1 MNLLKDMCSK
11 TKIDRDRMER
21 IPYASAIGS
30 IIYVMLCTK
39 LDVSYALSITNR
51 YQSILVRITRR

>member
-1 MNLLKDMCSK
+1 MCSK

-39 LDVSYALSITNR
+39 LDISYALSITNR
-51 YQSILVRITRR
+51 YQSIPVRITRR

>member
-1 MNLLKDMCSK
+1 MHLLKDMCSK